1 MDPNQTNQ
9 NPTPAGDVG
18 MGMPA
23 VDPNAGMQVPPAE
36 PAMPTPPPAAPVE
49 PVAPVMPEPVVPE
62 APAPEVPVAPVE
74 PTMPQGGDMGG
85 GQMPPTTPPTV

>member
-9 NPTPAGDVG
+9 NP

-49 PVAPVMPEPVVPE
+49 PVAPAMPEPVAPE
-62 APAPEVPVAPVE
+62 APVAPVE
-74 PTMPQGGDMGG
+74 PTMPQGGDMSG